1 MCKQNRSGDCQTSA
15 RFTAAAAAE
24 GHEEEG
30 RGVKE
35 KPGGAKSEC
44 AKTERVPTPVQ
55 KGTVK
60 IGFLKLTKERSAER
74 KIQSVLG

>member
-15 RFTAAAAAE
+15 RFTAAAAE

-55 KGTVK
+55 KVTVK

>member
-15 RFTAAAAAE
+15 HFTAAAAAE
-24 GHEEEG
+24 GREEEG
-30 RGVKE
+30 RGVEE

-55 KGTVK
+55 KVTVK

>member
-15 RFTAAAAAE
+15 RFFFTASAAE
-24 GHEEEG
+24 GYEEEG

-55 KGTVK
+55 KTTVK
-60 IGFLKLTKERSAER
+60 IRF
-74 KIQSVLG
+74 

>member
-15 RFTAAAAAE
+15 RFTAAAAAAAE
-24 GHEEEG
+24 GYEEEG

-55 KGTVK
+55 KVTVK
-60 IGFLKLTKERSAER
+60 IGF
-74 KIQSVLG
+74 QS